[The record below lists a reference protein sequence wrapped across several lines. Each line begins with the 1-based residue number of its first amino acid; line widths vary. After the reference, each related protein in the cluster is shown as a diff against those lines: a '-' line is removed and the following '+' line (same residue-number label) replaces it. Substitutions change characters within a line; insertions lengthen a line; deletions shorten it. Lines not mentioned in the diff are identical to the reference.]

1 MIKRVH
7 LHGKEYILLGTAH
20 VSAASVA
27 EVEAVIAG
35 EAPDVVAVELCQD
48 RYDNLNNENRFD
60 EVDLAAILKKGQV
73 YSVLANFLLAAYQ
86 KKMGEALGVRPGA
99 EMVAAVEKARET
111 EAAVAL
117 VDRDISI
124 TLKRVT
130 RNLRWRDKLSGAA
143 AILEALFSK
152 EEGEGSGE
160 EAIEAL
166 KDDSVILDTL
176 NEMGLQFPNVKHYL
190 LDERDEYMAYRLS
203 RLEGQ
208 KILAVVGAGHL
219 HGIQRH
225 LENGDVDKERFR
237 SLKAIPAKSPW
248 PRIAAF
254 AFAAFLLISLGFTLV
269 RNPLQ
274 GVQSLG
280 TWLLFTAGLGGLG
293 TFIAG
298 GHPLA
303 VLAAMV
309 GSPLGAASPF
319 LSSGMI
325 GALAEAR
332 LRKPL
337 VRDFHNLS
345 DDAPKLRMWRRNRLL
360 RVFLIFYLGSLGSAI
375 GNILGVKFILDGI
388 LQVL

>member
-35 EAPDVVAVELCQD
+35 EGPDVVAVELCQD
-48 RYDNLNNENRFD
+48 RFDNLNNENRYD
-60 EVDLAAILKKGQV
+60 DMDLAAILKKGQV

-99 EMVAAVEKARET
+99 EMVAAIEKA
-111 EAAVAL
+111 EATGASVAL
-117 VDRDISI
+117 IDRNISI

-130 RNLRWRDKLSGAA
+130 RNLRWRDKLNGAA
-143 AILEALFSK
+143 AILEALFTK
-152 EEGEGSGE
+152 EEAEGSGV
-160 EAIEAL
+160 EAVEAL

-219 HGIQRH
+219 HGIHAH
-225 LENGDVDKERFR
+225 LEKGDIDKERFR
-237 SLKAIPAKSPW
+237 KLKVIPDKSPW
-248 PRIAAF
+248 PTIGAF
-254 AFAAFLLISLGFTLV
+254 AFAAFLLATLVFTIV
-269 RNPLQ
+269 RNPLR

-280 TWLLFTAGLGGLG
+280 TWLIFTAGLGGLG
-293 TFIAG
+293 TLLAG
-298 GHPLA
+298 GHPLS

-319 LSSGMI
+319 LSSGMV

-337 VRDFHNLS
+337 VRDFHSLS
-345 DDAPKLRMWRRNRLL
+345 EDAARLRMWRRNRLL
-360 RVFLIFYLGSLGSAI
+360 RVFLIFFLGSLGSAI
-375 GNILGVKFILDGI
+375 GNVLGVKFILDG
-388 LQVL
+388 LFQVL